1 MEASSAGNMAG
12 VGGTRYHS
20 SMAPDPQALVRRAT
34 LVLAAAMTL
43 FLAGHTIL
51 HAAEISVW
59 EEPARSLKFGM
70 AVLSGLLGLFYA
82 GLLVRDVRGR
92 ILPSLGLFTPV
103 WGVVG
108 LNLLCSAH
116 RHGVMLLFWVGGGA
130 CLAGIWGLARLTGVL
145 GVRFR

>member
-1 MEASSAGNMAG
+1 MVACPCLRYDAGMP
-12 VGGTRYHS
+12 S
-20 SMAPDPQALVRRAT
+20 DPPTLVRRAT
-34 LVLAAAMTL
+34 LLLAASMTL
-43 FLAGHTIL
+43 FLAGHTVL
-51 HAAEISVW
+51 HAREISVW

-70 AVLSGLLGLFYA
+70 AVLSGLLGLFYTA
-82 GLLVRDVRGR
+82 LLLRDVRGKV
-92 ILPSLGLFTPV
+92 LPTLGLFTPV

-130 CLAGIWGLARLTGVL
+130 CIAGIWGLARLTGVL